1 MTPSALLLWT
11 ERTTVRTNHGLFAID
26 CPECGKPHMW
36 FSAIWI
42 RDVRIAG
49 FHPALY
55 VVRAGINQKAS
66 LYINILQVK

>member
-1 MTPSALLLWT
+1 
-11 ERTTVRTNHGLFAID
+11 
-26 CPECGKPHMW
+26 MW

-66 LYINILQVK
+66 LHINILQVK